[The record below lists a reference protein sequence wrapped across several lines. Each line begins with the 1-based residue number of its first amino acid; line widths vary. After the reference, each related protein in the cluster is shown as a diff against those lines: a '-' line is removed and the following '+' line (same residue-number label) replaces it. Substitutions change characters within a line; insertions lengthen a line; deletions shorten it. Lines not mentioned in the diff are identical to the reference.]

1 MHPSFSFGQMNRT
14 LSCLKPETVVYSTEN
29 KSSLKIKKFTHLGKE
44 NKEMRVADYVFR
56 YLADYG
62 VRHVFLVTG
71 GGAMHLNDALKK
83 EKRIKYICTH
93 HEQAAAIAAE
103 GYARTSGNLAVVSVT
118 SGPGGTNALT
128 GVIGQWLDSVP
139 VLYLSG
145 QVKFE
150 TTIASCPDIHLR
162 QLGDQEINIIDI
174 VKPVTKYAKMI
185 TDPKAIKAELEKA
198 IHIATSGRPGPVW
211 LDIPLNVQGALIE
224 EEDLES
230 ENIDDTPVAAEDKI
244 IFEIVKELQKAKRP
258 LIIAG
263 HGIRIS
269 KAKEEFLE
277 LVGLLNIPVI
287 TTFNGFD
294 LIASEADN
302 FIGRIGTLGNRAGNF
317 ALQNSDLVIFIG
329 TRNNIRQ
336 VSYNWPSFASRAKK
350 IIIDIDDAELHK
362 KTVKGDIPIHSDAK
376 IFITKL
382 LEKIPKDF
390 KIDKTWLEWCQARK
404 KQYPV
409 VLDEYK
415 KPSEQS
421 VHPYYFIEELTS
433 ALDNNAIVVAGNGT
447 ACVGLFHAGIVK
459 PEQRIF
465 WNSGC
470 AAMGYD
476 LPAAVG
482 AALAG
487 NRDVIC
493 IAGDGS
499 IQMNIQELQTVKH
512 YNLPIKIFILNNQG
526 YHSIRMTQSS
536 FFEGDFIGCDK
547 DCGVSFPDN
556 SKLAD
561 LYGLKYFRIDSTLRM
576 RQVINDV
583 LSSAGGVL
591 CEVVLSDDYV
601 FAPKL
606 SSKKELDGRIISNPL
621 EDLSPLLP
629 RDEFEAN
636 MKISANDAK

>member
-1 MHPSFSFGQMNRT
+1 
-14 LSCLKPETVVYSTEN
+14 
-29 KSSLKIKKFTHLGKE
+29 
-44 NKEMRVADYVFR
+44 MRVADYIFK

-62 VRHVFLVTG
+62 VKHVFLITG
-71 GGAMHLNDALKK
+71 GGAMHLNDALRK

-103 GYARTSGNLAVVSVT
+103 GYVRTSWNLAVVSVT
-118 SGPGGTNALT
+118 SGPGGTNAMT
-128 GVIGQWLDSVP
+128 GVLGQWLDSVP

-162 QLGDQEINIIDI
+162 QLGDQEINIVDI

-185 TDPKAIKAELEKA
+185 TDPKTIKAELEKA
-198 IHIATSGRPGPVW
+198 IHIAFSGRPGPVW

-224 EEDLES
+224 ENDLEGG
-230 ENIDDTPVAAEDKI
+230 NVIDEPITAEDKTI
-244 IFEIVKELQKAKRP
+244 SAVIEELQKAKRP

-269 KAKEEFLE
+269 KAQKEFLE
-277 LVGLLNIPVI
+277 LVGSLEIPVV

-302 FIGRIGTLGNRAGNF
+302 FVGRIGTLGSRAGNF
-317 ALQNSDLVIFIG
+317 ALQNADLVLCLG

-336 VSYNWPSFASRAKK
+336 VSYNWPSFANRAKK
-350 IIIDIDDAELHK
+350 IIVDVDEGELRK
-362 KTVKGDIPIHSDAK
+362 KTIKGDILVHSDAK

-382 LEKIPKDF
+382 LEKLPKDF
-390 KIDKTWLEWCQARK
+390 KVDKMWLEWCQARK

-409 VLDEYK
+409 VLEEYK
-415 KPSEQS
+415 KPSEQF
-421 VHPYYFIEELTS
+421 VHPYHFMEELTN
-433 ALDNNAIVVAGNGT
+433 ALDDNAIVVAGNGT

-459 PEQRIF
+459 SGQRMF

-476 LPAAVG
+476 LPASIG

-499 IQMNIQELQTVKH
+499 IQMNLQELQTVKY
-512 YNLPIKIFILNNQG
+512 YNLPVKIFILNNHG
-526 YHSIRMTQSS
+526 YHSIKMTQTS
-536 FFEGDFIGCDK
+536 FFNGELMGCNE

-556 SKLAD
+556 AKLAD
-561 LYGLKYFRIDSTLRM
+561 LYGLKYFRIDSTTKM
-576 RQVINDV
+576 KQVIKDV
-583 LSSAGGVL
+583 LSHHGAVL
-591 CEVVLSDDYV
+591 CEVILNDDYV
-601 FAPKL
+601 FAPRL
-606 SSKKELDGRIISNPL
+606 SSKKEPDGRIISSPL

-636 MKISANDAK
+636 MKISAKSAD

>member
-1 MHPSFSFGQMNRT
+1 
-14 LSCLKPETVVYSTEN
+14 
-29 KSSLKIKKFTHLGKE
+29 
-44 NKEMRVADYVFR
+44 MRVADYIFK

-62 VRHVFLVTG
+62 VKHVFLITG
-71 GGAMHLNDALKK
+71 GGAMHLNDALRK
-83 EKRIKYICTH
+83 ESRIKYICVH

-128 GVIGQWLDSVP
+128 GVLGQWLDSVP

-150 TTIASCPDIHLR
+150 TTIASCQDILLR

-174 VKPVTKYAKMI
+174 VKPITKYAKMI
-185 TDPKAIKAELEKA
+185 TDPKTIKAELEKA
-198 IHIATSGRPGPVW
+198 IHIAISGRPGPVW

-224 EEDLES
+224 ADDLES
-230 ENIDDTPVAAEDKI
+230 DNIVDEPITAEDKTI
-244 IFEIVKELQKAKRP
+244 SVVIEELQKAKRP
-258 LIIAG
+258 LIVAG

-269 KAKEEFLE
+269 KARKEFSE
-277 LVGLLNIPVI
+277 LVSSLEIPVV

-302 FIGRIGTLGNRAGNF
+302 FVGRIGTLGSRAGNF
-317 ALQNSDLVIFIG
+317 ALQNADLVLCLG

-336 VSYNWPSFASRAKK
+336 VSYNWPSFASLAMK
-350 IIIDIDDAELHK
+350 IIVDIDKAELHK
-362 KTVKGDIPIHSDAK
+362 PTVKGDILVHSDAK

-382 LEKIPKDF
+382 LEKFPKDF
-390 KIDKTWLEWCQARK
+390 KVDKNWLEWCQARK
-404 KQYPV
+404 KQYPI
-409 VLDEYK
+409 VLEEYK
-415 KPSEQS
+415 KPSEQF
-421 VHPYYFIEELTS
+421 VHPYYFMEELTN
-433 ALDNNAIVVAGNGT
+433 ALDDKAIVVAGNGT

-459 PEQRIF
+459 SGQRMF

-476 LPAAVG
+476 LPASMG

-499 IQMNIQELQTVKH
+499 IQMNLQELQTVRH
-512 YNLPIKIFILNNQG
+512 YNLPVKIFILNNQG
-526 YHSIRMTQSS
+526 YHSIKMTQTS
-536 FFEGDFIGCDK
+536 FFNGELMGCNE

-556 SKLAD
+556 AKLAN
-561 LYGLKYFRIDSTLRM
+561 LYGLKYFKIDSTTRM
-576 RQVINDV
+576 KQVINDA
-583 LSSAGGVL
+583 LAHHGAAL
-591 CEVVLSDDYV
+591 CEVILDNDYV
-601 FAPKL
+601 FAPRL
-606 SSKKELDGRIISNPL
+606 SSKKEPDGRIISSPL

-636 MKISANDAK
+636 MKISAE